1 MVNKLV
7 LLMVLFVSATFLVS
21 IPAVSWAQR
30 ADNTEMNKRETSPE
44 KLTAD
49 QQSQTKMDRE
59 ITQQIRQAVVDD
71 KSLSTYARN
80 VKIITVDGLV
90 TLKGPV
96 RSGDEKRIIEEKAGQ
111 IVGKDKLKS
120 EIEIAPQNK
129 TTKQGN

>member
-1 MVNKLV
+1 
-7 LLMVLFVSATFLVS
+7 MVLFVSATFLVS